1 MKKFIVTIL
10 SYLIATFLIM
20 FALDFGYTKVYENAK
35 PRTKFQYLRSL
46 KNKQFDYIFLGSS
59 RVENGIIPAI
69 IKEKTGKETLNL
81 GFQAS
86 KLNDIYT
93 VLQLLKEYNIQGKRI
108 FIQIDYIYNLKGNS
122 KILQY
127 QMIPFINE
135 NEVLN
140 KHFKNN
146 SKDYLGY
153 NYVPF
158 YRYSRNDLKLNFRE
172 ILLSVAKKKTNA
184 MQGDGYAPKY
194 GTSENHRLTLP
205 KELDKE
211 NIVFDSI
218 IKYIEKNKINA
229 TFYCAPFC
237 YHGKNMEFTTKLK
250 NKVPNFYD
258 FSRAVSDE
266 KLFQNSSHLNHEGA
280 IYFTDIFI
288 NQVLLKKKNTE

>member
-146 SKDYLGY
+146 SDDYFGY
-153 NYVPF
+153 NYIPF

-172 ILLSVAKKKTNA
+172 VLLNIVEKKTNS
-184 MQGDGYAPKY
+184 MKENGYAPKI
-194 GTSENHRLTLP
+194 GTTNNHRLTLP
-205 KELDKE
+205 KKLDEK
-211 NIVFDSI
+211 NPTFDSI
-218 IKYIEKNKINA
+218 IEYIKKNNIDV

-237 YHGKNMEFTTKLK
+237 YHGKNMEFTTKLE
-250 NKVPNFYD
+250 NKVSNFYD

-266 KLFQNSSHLNHEGA
+266 NLFQNSNHLNHEGA
-280 IYFTDIFI
+280 VYFTNIFI
-288 NQVLLKKKNTE
+288 DEVLLKNNKKE